1 MLISVRIKLINFYQK
16 RKSKFENKKKK
27 KKKKKKK
34 NTIRKLLTFRLYY
47 FFLNYKTRLNSIE
60 TTKLRFFI
68 FFFIKFTI
76 FLSGSILILL
86 VFRDQIVHVRFSF
99 SEFHLIHT
107 FTSVPVKKGFSS
119 EHGGNCSET
128 RLNNSWMA

>member
-47 FFLNYKTRLNSIE
+47 FFLNYKTRLNLIE

-68 FFFIKFTI
+68 FFFKFTI

-119 EHGGNCSET
+119 EHGGKLF
-128 RLNNSWMA
+128 RNSFEQF